1 MGLLREILGN
11 LGIGQQHALM
21 FTLLLPFFP
30 LLLILN
36 RRIRE
41 RGRPALRAIP
51 GYEILREYLGEAT
64 ESGRS
69 VHVSMGTGG
78 IGNGATAESLA
89 GLTVL
94 EYVAAH
100 STAVGLETVVTVSD
114 PSLLPVAQDVIRDA
128 CAAQGYPEAYDPAC
142 VRFISSDKVAYAAG
156 VMDIL
161 AHAGVS
167 GNVMVGRFGD
177 EFLLMSE
184 VGARNELSQIG
195 GTASPQIL
203 PFVYASMD
211 HTLIGEEIFAAG
223 AYLLGK
229 TTHLASLAAQDWLR
243 TAIIVTILIG
253 ILARSLA

>member
-1 MGLLREILGN
+1 MGFIREILGN

-21 FTLLLPFFP
+21 FALLLPFFP

-51 GYEILREYLGEAT
+51 GYEVLREYLGEAT

-89 GLTVL
+89 GLTIL
-94 EYVAAH
+94 EHIADHATATGLGTVA
-100 STAVGLETVVTVSD
+100 TVSD
-114 PSLLPVAQDVIRDA
+114 PSLLPVAQDVIRNA
-128 CAAQGYPEAYDPAC
+128 CAAHGYPDAYDPSS
-142 VRFISSDKVAYAAG
+142 VRFVSSDKAAYAAG

-161 AHAGVS
+161 AHGEVS
-167 GNVMVGRFGD
+167 SNVMVGDFGD

-184 VGARNELSQIG
+184 VGGRTGLRQIG
-195 GTASPQIL
+195 GTTSPQVL

-223 AYLLGK
+223 AYLLDK

-253 ILARSLA
+253 VLVRSLA